1 MQETRVQFMDG
12 EDLLEKEMATL
23 QLPHQYSCLENP
35 MDPGVHEVAKS
46 LSYYHFHFLSFFS
59 IIK

>member
-1 MQETRVQFMDG
+1 MDG

-23 QLPHQYSCLENP
+23 QLPHQYSCLGNS
-35 MDPGVHEVAKS
+35 MDPGVHGVAKS